1 MKSFL
6 RLLTAL
12 VAGLAIHGTFVGQA
26 AVAQA
31 YPSKPIRIN
40 VGFAAGAS
48 TDQLARVIAAKL
60 AQQVG
65 QPVIV
70 ENRAGAGGAI
80 ASEATAK
87 AAPDGYTLL
96 LGEPGGMAI
105 APSMIKGL
113 TYDPVKDFAP
123 IGQVISITV
132 LLVAHPS
139 LGAKKLADLKALS
152 GGKPLPYGSAGPG
165 TMQHLAV
172 EQLKKA
178 TGLPLEHVP
187 YKGGAPALNDLLGGQ
202 IPLLVITAGTIVPH
216 VKAGKVVPLV
226 VLNAS
231 RSRFFPDVPTAKESG
246 YPDFAVDG
254 WQGFFS
260 PAGTPREIVT
270 RLNGEIRKIMEMPDV
285 VQTLVAAGNEIITG
299 TPEAFGK
306 QVREDGARW
315 GKVVR
320 ELGLSPN

>member
-105 APSMIKGL
+105 APS
-113 TYDPVKDFAP
+113 
-123 IGQVISITV
+123 
-132 LLVAHPS
+132 
-139 LGAKKLADLKALS
+139 
-152 GGKPLPYGSAGPG
+152 
-165 TMQHLAV
+165 
-172 EQLKKA
+172 
-178 TGLPLEHVP
+178 
-187 YKGGAPALNDLLGGQ
+187 
-202 IPLLVITAGTIVPH
+202 
-216 VKAGKVVPLV
+216 
-226 VLNAS
+226 
-231 RSRFFPDVPTAKESG
+231 
-246 YPDFAVDG
+246 
-254 WQGFFS
+254 
-260 PAGTPREIVT
+260 
-270 RLNGEIRKIMEMPDV
+270 
-285 VQTLVAAGNEIITG
+285 
-299 TPEAFGK
+299 
-306 QVREDGARW
+306 
-315 GKVVR
+315 
-320 ELGLSPN
+320 

>member
-1 MKSFL
+1 MQSFL

-12 VAGLAIHGTFVGQA
+12 AAGLVVHGTCA
-26 AVAQA
+26 AQA
-31 YPSKPIRIN
+31 YPGKPIRIN

-60 AQQVG
+60 AQQLG

-80 ASEATAK
+80 AGEATAK

-139 LGAKKLADLKALS
+139 FGAKKLADLKALS

-226 VLNAS
+226 VLNS
-231 RSRFFPDVPTAKESG
+231 NRSRFFPDVPTAKESG

-254 WQGFFS
+254 WQGFFA
-260 PAGTPREIVT
+260 PAGTPREIVV
-270 RLNGEIRKIMEMPDV
+270 RLNSEIRKIMEMPDV
-285 VQTLVAAGNEIITG
+285 VQTLVNAGNEIITG